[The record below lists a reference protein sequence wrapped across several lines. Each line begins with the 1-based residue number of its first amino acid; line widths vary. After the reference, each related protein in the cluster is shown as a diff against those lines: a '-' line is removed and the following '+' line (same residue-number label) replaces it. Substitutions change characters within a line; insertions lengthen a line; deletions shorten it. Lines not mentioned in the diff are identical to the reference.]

1 MSELPDNPETRQVV
15 AAMEAINKQLR
26 STDRL
31 QGAAYNRVFSAIAHL
46 QSQLGEC
53 RTTLASVA
61 ADRDKHLE
69 AANVRERLLAEC
81 RKVVAAKDEASS
93 RAFNHEESYRRL
105 IENAAA
111 TAKERQARELAE
123 GENKWR
129 DGTPDVPEGKQR
141 SFLVSCNGGKYVGVL
156 LYSNK
161 FWAPCSDDV
170 EPPAGAES
178 NDDGDFCWN
187 GWCEE
192 SCDQCDTFWSWGGTV
207 DGWMP
212 LPSAKLAPAP
222 AGGKPE

>member
-1 MSELPDNPETRQVV
+1 MKTSIDLIAPAS
-15 AAMEAINKQLR
+15 AATAEPCYL
-26 STDRL
+26 
-31 QGAAYNRVFSAIAHL
+31 AHL
-46 QSQLGEC
+46 LSGYVKPSKNPVGIKIDPFKGKTALE
-53 RTTLASVA
+53 VA
-61 ADRDKHLE
+61 
-69 AANVRERLLAEC
+69 
-81 RKVVAAKDEASS
+81 
-93 RAFNHEESYRRL
+93 RL
-105 IENAAA
+105 IQANIDEIVAAA